1 MNRIV
6 SAVVLAALAAATS
19 GCAMFHGRSRVSSL
33 GPPLDM
39 PPAPARVVPIESQS
53 IVPTAPPTVD
63 DVPKL
68 SPDPVA
74 QTPPAS
80 PPARADREPTP
91 PTRTEAP
98 ADTGAAAPPAPA
110 PVVTPPPALQTANP
124 TEADQRTRATLENAK
139 RDLGRIDPRRLNTEA
154 RSQYQTATRFVQQA
168 EEALKA
174 RNPAYAE
181 QFADKAAQIAGL
193 LQKQ

>member
-6 SAVVLAALAAATS
+6 SAVALAALAAATS
-19 GCAMFHGRSRVSSL
+19 GCAMFHGRSRASSL
-33 GPPLDM
+33 GPPLDV
-39 PPAPARVVPIESQS
+39 PPAPARVVPIESHQP
-53 IVPTAPPTVD
+53 IATVAPPTVD
-63 DVPKL
+63 DVPRQA
-68 SPDPVA
+68 PDPVP
-74 QTPPAS
+74 QTPPAQ

-91 PTRTEAP
+91 PARTEAP

-110 PVVTPPPALQTANP
+110 PATPPPALQTANP

-139 RDLGRIDPRRLNTEA
+139 RDLGRIDPRRLNNEA
-154 RSQYQTATRFVQQA
+154 HSQFQTATRFVQQA

-181 QFADKAAQIAGL
+181 QLADKAAQIAAL
-193 LQKQ
+193 LQKP

>member
-1 MNRIV
+1 VNRIV
-6 SAVVLAALAAATS
+6 SAVVLAALTAATS
-19 GCAMFHGRSRVSSL
+19 GCAMFHGRSRASSL

-39 PPAPARVVPIESQS
+39 PPAPARVVPIESQP
-53 IVPTAPPTVD
+53 IATVAPPTVD
-63 DVPKL
+63 DVPRQE
-68 SPDPVA
+68 PPPVQ
-74 QTPPAS
+74 QTPPAA

-91 PTRTEAP
+91 PARTEAP
-98 ADTGAAAPPAPA
+98 ADTGATAPPAPA
-110 PVVTPPPALQTANP
+110 PAATPPPALQTANP

-139 RDLGRIDPRRLNTEA
+139 RDLGRIDPRRLNNEA

-181 QFADKAAQIAGL
+181 QLADKAAQIAGL